1 MEFTSALPLIFLV
14 YISLFYIVMTVSRV
28 FLLMMDLKIKPDSVD
43 EEIESKKTQQTF
55 SKLVESLLSL
65 RIIIIWEVDR
75 CENLNTGPHLMD
87 SWKFNFKVYN

>member
-43 EEIESKKTQQTF
+43 EELESKKTKQAF
-55 SKLVESLLSL
+55 SKISREPVKPTHNYNLRSRSRRKPKHRAAFDGLLE
-65 RIIIIWEVDR
+65 I
-75 CENLNTGPHLMD
+75 
-87 SWKFNFKVYN
+87 